1 MPALPWEEG
10 TGGIIRLAEPFTD
23 EQLINGALQFTIMSN
38 GQLDDDVRVTY
49 SGDNLYID
57 AGSET
62 IFRLENNGRVIQ
74 LTYIGENDNHTLT
87 AVTIAPQPIV
97 PVANPA
103 LPLEALGQSG
113 TLTFPEAIN
122 VSEVAQR
129 FEVYGKPSDES
140 AEELMAMQENADTLN
155 FHYIGIS
162 SPVIKLQRV
171 QSDTV
176 PFQMT
181 NLQGC
186 WVTRIEL
193 LPA

>member
-10 TGGIIRLAEPFTD
+10 YGGIIRLAEPFTD

-49 SGDNLYID
+49 SGDNLFID
-57 AGSET
+57 SNNET

-97 PVANPA
+97 PVASPA
-103 LPLEALGQSG
+103 LPFIYNGISG
-113 TLTFPEAIN
+113 TLTFPEVIN

-129 FEVYGKPSDES
+129 LKVYGKPTSDARE
-140 AEELMAMQENADTLN
+140 EELTLTE
-155 FHYIGIS
+155 GS
-162 SPVIKLQRV
+162 SLGYFFVSTHNQALQINRV
-171 QSDTV
+171 TSNVV
-176 PFQMT
+176 PFQT
-181 NLQGC
+181 GQFANGAS
-186 WVTRIEL
+186 VTRIEL